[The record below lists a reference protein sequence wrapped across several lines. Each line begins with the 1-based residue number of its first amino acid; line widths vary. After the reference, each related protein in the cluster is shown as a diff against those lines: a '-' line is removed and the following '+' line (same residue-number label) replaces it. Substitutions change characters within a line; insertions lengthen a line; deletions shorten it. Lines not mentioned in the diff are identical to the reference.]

1 MAAIHQDRPFGHGK
15 HIVLMIVTSG
25 LWSPIWLT
33 RWTQHKIDRVREAQD
48 ELTRQIDKLGGS
60 LG

>member
-15 HIVLMIVTSG
+15 HIVLMIVTFG

-33 RWTQHKIDRVREAQD
+33 RWTMHKIDRVREAQD
-48 ELTRQIDKLGGS
+48 NLSRQIEKLDARSG
-60 LG
+60 